1 MVKNVVISAK
11 ITADERDDLR
21 KLKLKPSRIIQAAI
35 RKEIKRAK
43 MEQLTGELEKLRP
56 VFAKLK
62 IGDIVEDIREDRDR

>member
-11 ITADERDDLR
+11 ITADERDELR
-21 KLKLKPSRIIQAAI
+21 KLKLKPSRIIQAAV

-43 MEQLTGELEKLRP
+43 MEQLTGELEKLKP

-62 IGDIVEDIREDRDR
+62 IDDIVEDIREDRDR